1 MTGRVV
7 GQAAVNNPSRLLHPG
22 TIFVLVWVV
31 AFLIWALVPDADFLR
46 LTGTPR
52 FVSPSGLLYFA
63 LALGAFLLGCFS
75 GPVLLGATRPA
86 RAPLSWDRVDLI
98 GVLRGGATVALA
110 IGLLASAILLYR
122 ASEFAGGFG
131 SLVGQ
136 LLGGVPVSYLT
147 ESYFIP
153 ARISGLTTWVH
164 FNTAVAPLATLGW
177 MLASRNGQRTT
188 LFRVAIALAFG
199 NAVLLAV
206 TQSERLGLY
215 EFIVAV
221 ALTYLCARSATGEGV
236 RQSRR
241 IVGVILLLLGL
252 AAAAWFITEYGRT
265 FLPRYV
271 NTIGAP
277 SASGVALDQLI
288 AYVITNLNN
297 GMYAVDH
304 AREFTFPFHS
314 LHGLMTTFGLDTPS
328 TPIFG
333 AAVNETNR
341 LLRNIYPAGSFTTFS
356 LPGYAFMELGWGG
369 AVLLFWF
376 GALVGIVHARFRA
389 GELWAILIYPLV
401 AVGVIDSFRILYWPQ
416 SRLLIAAGAIAI
428 VVSRVRRPVPA
439 SRSAVRS
446 AHAHPP

>member
-1 MTGRVV
+1 VTGRAV
-7 GQAAVNNPSRLLHPG
+7 GQGAGNHPSRLLHPG
-22 TIFVLVWVV
+22 TIFVVVWV
-31 AFLIWALVPDADFLR
+31 AALLIWALIPSGDFLR

-52 FVSPSGLLYFA
+52 FVSLPGLLFFA
-63 LALGAFLLGCFS
+63 LALGAFVFGCYS

-86 RAPLSWDRVDLI
+86 GNPLSWDRGELI

-110 IGLLASAILLYR
+110 IGLLASAILFYR
-122 ASEFAGGFG
+122 ASELAGGIV

-136 LLGGVPVSYLT
+136 LLGGVPVSYLS

-153 ARISGLTTWVH
+153 ARVSGLTTWVH

-177 MLASRNGQRTT
+177 MLASRNGQRTS
-188 LFRVAIALAFG
+188 LFRWAILLAFL

-221 ALTYLCARSATGEGV
+221 ALTYLCARSATGEGA

-241 IVGVILLLLGL
+241 IAGVAMLLLGL
-252 AAAAWFITEYGRT
+252 AAAAWFFTEYGRT
-265 FLPRYV
+265 FLPRYADS
-271 NTIGAP
+271 IGAP
-277 SASGVALDQLI
+277 SATGVALDQLI

-304 AREFTFPFHS
+304 AREFTFPFHT
-314 LHGLMTTFGLDTPS
+314 LNGMVTTFGLDTPN

-333 AAVNETNR
+333 TAIIETNR
-341 LLRNIYPAGSFTTFS
+341 LLTSIYPEGTFTTFS

-369 AVLLFWF
+369 AVLLYWF
-376 GALVGIVHARFRA
+376 GAFVGVVHARFRA
-389 GELWAILIYPLV
+389 GELWAVLIYPLV

-416 SRLLIAAGAIAI
+416 SRLLIAAGVIAI
-428 VVSRVRRPVPA
+428 VVSRIPRRVTA
-439 SRSAVRS
+439 SRASVMPVQ
-446 AHAHPP
+446 AHPR